1 MYIHGKNINMERNTD
16 MGTDSAD
23 IFMHMYVDMEVD
35 IVIWHEHM

>member
-1 MYIHGKNINMERNTD
+1 MEKNTD
-16 MGTDSAD
+16 MDIDSAD